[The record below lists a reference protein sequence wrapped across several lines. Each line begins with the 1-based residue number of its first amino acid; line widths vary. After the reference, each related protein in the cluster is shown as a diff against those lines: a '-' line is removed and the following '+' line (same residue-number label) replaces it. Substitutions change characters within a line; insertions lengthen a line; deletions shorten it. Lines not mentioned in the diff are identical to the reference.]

1 MSSKKGD
8 VKFKY
13 VNAIPSRVS
22 AGTFY
27 WKYENNVNQL
37 YFSPTENGEDI
48 LRLDNIISGQGG
60 SSISPDVSLVGIYD
74 PPSSEEQIV
83 INQNNGTVTSWSDE
97 DWENYMQMITME
109 GKYGNISDKVFLKGN
124 VIICGSREFIC
135 RESVPVFSEVEID
148 GVKYYESRIGE
159 NGEIDENGENP
170 ACVDMDGNKVEI
182 SNPNI
187 PFDAKVKSYQTL
199 IWETFGE
206 NLSKDLAEKIAN
218 FNMELNG
225 SLTINVDEGDSEGV
239 YTLSV
244 NIKEKNPLSVITN
257 QQGKKG
263 VVISEDNVEDPT
275 GTQTLM
281 SAAQIKD
288 TINQIIYEDKGL
300 IWENEIDK

>member
-13 VNAIPSRVS
+13 VNAIPSKVS

-48 LRLDNIISGQGG
+48 LRLDNIISGEGG
-60 SSISPDVSLVGIYD
+60 SSISSDVSLVGIYD
-74 PPSSEEQIV
+74 PPL
-83 INQNNGTVTSWSDE
+83 NQNNGTVTSWSDE
-97 DWENYMQMITME
+97 DWESYMQMITME
-109 GKYGNISDKVFLKGN
+109 GKYGKISEKVFLKGN

-135 RESVPVFSEVEID
+135 RESIPIFSKVEID
-148 GVKYYESRIGE
+148 GVEYYESRIGE
-159 NGEIDENGENP
+159 KQ
-170 ACVDMDGNKVEI
+170 ACVDIDGNKVEI

-225 SLTINVDEGDSEGV
+225 SLTINVDESSSEEGV

-244 NIKEKNPLSVITN
+244 IIKDQNPLSVTTN
-257 QQGKKG
+257 QSGKP
-263 VVISEDNVEDPT
+263 VVDISEANVDDPT
-275 GTQTLM
+275 GQQTLM
-281 SAAQIKD
+281 SAEQIKD
-288 TINQIIYEDKGL
+288 IINSVVSKIDTGLNWENQI
-300 IWENEIDK
+300 

>member
-74 PPSSEEQIV
+74 PPSSEKQIV

-97 DWENYMQMITME
+97 DWESYMQMITME
-109 GKYGNISDKVFLKGN
+109 GKYGSISEKVFLKGN

-135 RESVPVFSEVEID
+135 RESVPVFSKVEID
-148 GVKYYESRIGE
+148 GVEYYESKTTGE
-159 NGEIDENGENP
+159 
-170 ACVDMDGNKVEI
+170 ACVDIDRNKVEI

-187 PFDAKVKSYQTL
+187 PFDAEVESYQTL

-225 SLTINVDEGDSEGV
+225 SLTINVEEGDSEGV

-244 NIKEKNPLSVITN
+244 IIKEKNPLSVITN
-257 QQGKKG
+257 QQGKKE
-263 VVISEDNVEDPT
+263 VVISEDNGEDST

-281 SAAQIKD
+281 SAAQIKEI
-288 TINQIIYEDKGL
+288 INQIVDRDI
-300 IWENEIDK
+300 IWENNIDK

>member
-97 DWENYMQMITME
+97 DWESYMQMITMKE
-109 GKYGNISDKVFLKGN
+109 IYGNISEKVFLKGN

-135 RESVPVFSEVEID
+135 RESVPVFSKVEID
-148 GVKYYESRIGE
+148 GVEYYESKTTGE
-159 NGEIDENGENP
+159 ACLDIDR
-170 ACVDMDGNKVEI
+170 NKVEI

-187 PFDAKVKSYQTL
+187 PFDAKVESYQTL

-206 NLSKDLAEKIAN
+206 NLSQDLAEKIAN

-225 SLTINVDEGDSEGV
+225 SLTINVEEGDSEGV

-244 NIKEKNPLSVITN
+244 IIKEQNPLSVITN
-257 QQGKKG
+257 EQGKKG
-263 VVISEDNVEDPT
+263 VVISENNVEDPT

-288 TINQIIYEDKGL
+288 IINQIVDRDI

>member
-74 PPSSEEQIV
+74 PPSSEKQIV

-97 DWENYMQMITME
+97 DWESYMQMITME
-109 GKYGNISDKVFLKGN
+109 GKYGNISEKVFLKGN

-135 RESVPVFSEVEID
+135 RESVPVFSKVEID
-148 GVKYYESRIGE
+148 GVEYYESKTTGE
-159 NGEIDENGENP
+159 
-170 ACVDMDGNKVEI
+170 ACVDIDGNKVEI

-187 PFDAKVKSYQTL
+187 PFDAKVESYQTL

-206 NLSKDLAEKIAN
+206 NLSQDLAEKIAN

-225 SLTINVDEGDSEGV
+225 SLTINVEEGDSEGV

-244 NIKEKNPLSVITN
+244 IIKEQNPLSVITN
-257 QQGKKG
+257 EQGKKE
-263 VVISEDNVEDPT
+263 VVISENNVEDHT

-281 SAAQIKD
+281 SAAQIKEI
-288 TINQIIYEDKGL
+288 INQIVDRDI
-300 IWENEIDK
+300 IWENNIDK

>member
-74 PPSSEEQIV
+74 PPSSEKQIV

-97 DWENYMQMITME
+97 DWESYMQMITME
-109 GKYGNISDKVFLKGN
+109 EKYGNISEKVFLKGN

-135 RESVPVFSEVEID
+135 RESVPVFSKVEID
-148 GVKYYESRIGE
+148 GVEYYESKTTGE
-159 NGEIDENGENP
+159 
-170 ACVDMDGNKVEI
+170 ACVDIDRNKVEI

-187 PFDAKVKSYQTL
+187 PFDAKVESYQTL

-206 NLSKDLAEKIAN
+206 NLSQDLAEKIAN

-225 SLTINVDEGDSEGV
+225 SLTINVEEGDSEGV

-244 NIKEKNPLSVITN
+244 IIKEQNPLSVITN
-257 QQGKKG
+257 EQGKKG
-263 VVISEDNVEDPT
+263 VVISENNVEDPT

-288 TINQIIYEDKGL
+288 IINQIVDRDI

>member
-74 PPSSEEQIV
+74 PPSSEKQIV

-97 DWENYMQMITME
+97 DWESYMQMITME
-109 GKYGNISDKVFLKGN
+109 GKYGNISEKVFLKGN

-135 RESVPVFSEVEID
+135 RESVPVFSKVEID
-148 GVKYYESRIGE
+148 GVEYYESKTTGE
-159 NGEIDENGENP
+159 
-170 ACVDMDGNKVEI
+170 ACVDIDRNKVEI

-187 PFDAKVKSYQTL
+187 PFDAEVESYQTL

-206 NLSKDLAEKIAN
+206 NLSQDLAEKIAN

-225 SLTINVDEGDSEGV
+225 SLTINVEEGDSEGV

-244 NIKEKNPLSVITN
+244 IIKEQNPLSVITN
-257 QQGKKG
+257 EQGKKG
-263 VVISEDNVEDPT
+263 VVISENNVEDPT

-281 SAAQIKD
+281 SAAQIKEI
-288 TINQIIYEDKGL
+288 INQIVDRDI
-300 IWENEIDK
+300 IWENKIDK

>member
-13 VNAIPSRVS
+13 VNAIPSKVS

-48 LRLDNIISGQGG
+48 LRLDNIISGEGG
-60 SSISPDVSLVGIYD
+60 SSISSDVSLVGIYD

-97 DWENYMQMITME
+97 DWESYMQMITMK
-109 GKYGNISDKVFLKGN
+109 GKYGNISEKVFLKGN

-135 RESVPVFSEVEID
+135 RESIPIFSKVIID
-148 GVKYYESRIGE
+148 GVEYYESRI
-159 NGEIDENGENP
+159 DENQ
-170 ACVDMDGNKVEI
+170 ACVDMDGNKIEF

-187 PFDAKVKSYQTL
+187 PFDAKVESYQTL

-257 QQGKKG
+257 QQGKKE

>member
-74 PPSSEEQIV
+74 PPSSEKQIV

-97 DWENYMQMITME
+97 DWESYMQMITME
-109 GKYGNISDKVFLKGN
+109 GIYGNISEKVFLKGN

-135 RESVPVFSEVEID
+135 RESVPVFSKVEID
-148 GVKYYESRIGE
+148 GVEYYESKTTGE
-159 NGEIDENGENP
+159 
-170 ACVDMDGNKVEI
+170 ACVDIDRNKVEI

-187 PFDAKVKSYQTL
+187 PFDAKVESYQTL

-206 NLSKDLAEKIAN
+206 NLSQDLAEKIAN

-244 NIKEKNPLSVITN
+244 NIKEKNPLSVKTN
-257 QQGKKG
+257 QQGKKE

-281 SAAQIKD
+281 SAAQIKE
-288 TINQIIYEDKGL
+288 TINQIVDRDI

>member
-74 PPSSEEQIV
+74 PPSSEKQIV

-97 DWENYMQMITME
+97 DWESYMQMITME
-109 GKYGNISDKVFLKGN
+109 GKYGNISEKVFLKGN

-135 RESVPVFSEVEID
+135 RESVPVFSKVEID
-148 GVKYYESRIGE
+148 GVEYYESKTTGE
-159 NGEIDENGENP
+159 
-170 ACVDMDGNKVEI
+170 ACVDIDRNKVEI

-187 PFDAKVKSYQTL
+187 PFDAKVESYQTL

-206 NLSKDLAEKIAN
+206 NLSQDLAEKIAN

-257 QQGKKG
+257 QQGKKE

-288 TINQIIYEDKGL
+288 IINQIVDRDI

>member
-97 DWENYMQMITME
+97 DWESYMQMITMKE
-109 GKYGNISDKVFLKGN
+109 IYGNISEKVFLKGN

-135 RESVPVFSEVEID
+135 RESVPVFSKVEID
-148 GVKYYESRIGE
+148 GVEYYESKTTGE
-159 NGEIDENGENP
+159 
-170 ACVDMDGNKVEI
+170 ACVDIDRNKVEI

-187 PFDAKVKSYQTL
+187 PFDAKVESYQTL

-206 NLSKDLAEKIAN
+206 NLSQDLAEKIAN

-225 SLTINVDEGDSEGV
+225 SLTINVEEGDSEGV

-244 NIKEKNPLSVITN
+244 IIKEQNPLSVITN
-257 QQGKKG
+257 EQGKKG
-263 VVISEDNVEDPT
+263 VVISENNVEDPT

-288 TINQIIYEDKGL
+288 IINQIVDRDI

>member
-74 PPSSEEQIV
+74 PPSSVV

-97 DWENYMQMITME
+97 DWENYMHMITME
-109 GKYGNISDKVFLKGN
+109 EKYGNISNKVFLKGN

-148 GVKYYESRIGE
+148 GVKYYKSKTTGE
-159 NGEIDENGENP
+159 
-170 ACVDMDGNKVEI
+170 ACVDIDGNKVEI

-187 PFDAKVKSYQTL
+187 PFDAEVESYQTL

-225 SLTINVDEGDSEGV
+225 SLTINVDESSSEEGV

-244 NIKEKNPLSVITN
+244 IIKDQNPLSVTTN
-257 QQGKKG
+257 QSGKP
-263 VVISEDNVEDPT
+263 VVDISEANVDDPT
-275 GTQTLM
+275 GQQTLM
-281 SAAQIKD
+281 SAEQIKD
-288 TINQIIYEDKGL
+288 IINSVVSKIDTGLNWENQI
-300 IWENEIDK
+300 

>member
-74 PPSSEEQIV
+74 PPSSEKQIV

-97 DWENYMQMITME
+97 DWESYMQMITME
-109 GKYGNISDKVFLKGN
+109 GKYGNISEKVFLKGN

-148 GVKYYESRIGE
+148 GVKYYKSKTTGE
-159 NGEIDENGENP
+159 
-170 ACVDMDGNKVEI
+170 ACVDIDRNKVEI

-187 PFDAKVKSYQTL
+187 PFDAEVESYQTL

-206 NLSKDLAEKIAN
+206 NLSQDLAEKIAN

-225 SLTINVDEGDSEGV
+225 SLTINVEEGDSEGV

-257 QQGKKG
+257 QQGKKE
-263 VVISEDNVEDPT
+263 VMISEDNVKDDPT

-281 SAAQIKD
+281 SAAQIKEI
-288 TINQIIYEDKGL
+288 INQIVDRDI
-300 IWENEIDK
+300 IWENNIDK

>member
-74 PPSSEEQIV
+74 PPSSEKQIV

-97 DWENYMQMITME
+97 DWESYMQMITMK
-109 GKYGNISDKVFLKGN
+109 GIYGNISEKVFLKGN

-148 GVKYYESRIGE
+148 GVKYYKSKTTGE
-159 NGEIDENGENP
+159 
-170 ACVDMDGNKVEI
+170 ACVDIDRNKVEI

-187 PFDAKVKSYQTL
+187 PFDAEVESYQTL

-206 NLSKDLAEKIAN
+206 NLSQDLAEKIAN

-225 SLTINVDEGDSEGV
+225 SLTINVEEGDSEGV

-244 NIKEKNPLSVITN
+244 IIKEQNPLSVTTN
-257 QQGKKG
+257 EQGKKG
-263 VVISEDNVEDPT
+263 VVISENNVEDPT

-281 SAAQIKD
+281 SAAQIKEI
-288 TINQIIYEDKGL
+288 INQIVDRDI
-300 IWENEIDK
+300 IWENNIDK

>member
-13 VNAIPSRVS
+13 VNAIPSKVS

-97 DWENYMQMITME
+97 DWESYMQMITME
-109 GKYGNISDKVFLKGN
+109 GKYGNISEKVFLKGN

-135 RESVPVFSEVEID
+135 RESVPVFSKVEID
-148 GVKYYESRIGE
+148 GVEYYESKTTGE
-159 NGEIDENGENP
+159 ACLDIDR
-170 ACVDMDGNKVEI
+170 NKVEI

-187 PFDAKVKSYQTL
+187 PFDAKVESYQTL

-206 NLSKDLAEKIAN
+206 NLSQDLAEKIAN

-225 SLTINVDEGDSEGV
+225 SLTINVEEGDSEGV

-244 NIKEKNPLSVITN
+244 IIKEQNPLSVITN
-257 QQGKKG
+257 EQGKKG
-263 VVISEDNVEDPT
+263 VVISENNVEDPT

-288 TINQIIYEDKGL
+288 IINQIVDRDI

>member
-74 PPSSEEQIV
+74 PPSSEKQIV

-97 DWENYMQMITME
+97 DWESYMQMITME
-109 GKYGNISDKVFLKGN
+109 GKYGNISEKVFLKGN

-135 RESVPVFSEVEID
+135 RESVPVFSKVEID
-148 GVKYYESRIGE
+148 GVKYYKSKTTGE
-159 NGEIDENGENP
+159 
-170 ACVDMDGNKVEI
+170 ACVDIDRNKVEI

-187 PFDAKVKSYQTL
+187 PFDAEVESYQTL

-206 NLSKDLAEKIAN
+206 NLSQDLAEKIAN

-225 SLTINVDEGDSEGV
+225 SLTINVEEGDSEGV

-244 NIKEKNPLSVITN
+244 IIKEQNPLSVITN
-257 QQGKKG
+257 EQGKKG
-263 VVISEDNVEDPT
+263 VVISENNVEDPT

-281 SAAQIKD
+281 SAAQIKEI
-288 TINQIIYEDKGL
+288 INQIVDRDI
-300 IWENEIDK
+300 IWENNIDK

>member
-74 PPSSEEQIV
+74 PPSSVV

-97 DWENYMQMITME
+97 DWESYMQMITME

-135 RESVPVFSEVEID
+135 RESVPIFFTVKID
-148 GVKYYESRIGE
+148 GVDYYVSS
-159 NGEIDENGENP
+159 IDENGKKQ

-187 PFDAKVKSYQTL
+187 PFDAKVESYQTL

-206 NLSKDLAEKIAN
+206 NLSQDLAEKIAN

-225 SLTINVDEGDSEGV
+225 SLTINVDESSSEEGV

-244 NIKEKNPLSVITN
+244 IIKDQNPLSVTTN
-257 QQGKKG
+257 QSGKP
-263 VVISEDNVEDPT
+263 VVDISEANVDDPT
-275 GTQTLM
+275 GQQTLM
-281 SAAQIKD
+281 SAEQIKD
-288 TINQIIYEDKGL
+288 IINSVVSKIDTGLNWENQI
-300 IWENEIDK
+300 

>member
-37 YFSPTENGEDI
+37 YFSPTENREDI
-48 LRLDNIISGQGG
+48 LRLDNIISGEGG
-60 SSISPDVSLVGIYD
+60 SSISSDVSLVGIYD
-74 PPSSEEQIV
+74 PPS
-83 INQNNGTVTSWSDE
+83 TVTSWSDE
-97 DWENYMQMITME
+97 DWESYMQMITME
-109 GKYGNISDKVFLKGN
+109 GKYGNISEKVFLKGN

-135 RESVPVFSEVEID
+135 RESIPIFSTMKID
-148 GVKYYESRIGE
+148 GVEYYVSR
-159 NGEIDENGENP
+159 IDENGKKQ

-187 PFDAKVKSYQTL
+187 PFDAEVESYQTL

-257 QQGKKG
+257 QQGKKE

-288 TINQIIYEDKGL
+288 TINQIVDRDI
-300 IWENEIDK
+300 IWESEIDK

>member
-13 VNAIPSRVS
+13 VNAIPSKVS

-74 PPSSEEQIV
+74 PPSSVV

-97 DWENYMQMITME
+97 DWESYMQMITME

-135 RESVPVFSEVEID
+135 RESIPIFSEVEID

-257 QQGKKG
+257 QQGKKE
-263 VVISEDNVEDPT
+263 VMISEDNVKDDPT

-288 TINQIIYEDKGL
+288 IINKIVDRDI
-300 IWENEIDK
+300 IWENNIDK

>member
-74 PPSSEEQIV
+74 PPSSEKQIV

-97 DWENYMQMITME
+97 DWESYMQMITME
-109 GKYGNISDKVFLKGN
+109 GIYGNISEKVFLKGN
-124 VIICGSREFIC
+124 IIICGSREFIC
-135 RESVPVFSEVEID
+135 RESVPVFSKVEID
-148 GVKYYESRIGE
+148 GVEYYESKTTGE
-159 NGEIDENGENP
+159 
-170 ACVDMDGNKVEI
+170 ACVDIDRNKVEI

-187 PFDAKVKSYQTL
+187 PFDAKVESYQTL

-206 NLSKDLAEKIAN
+206 NLSQDLAEKIAN

-225 SLTINVDEGDSEGV
+225 SLTINVEEGDSEGV

-257 QQGKKG
+257 QQGKKE

-281 SAAQIKD
+281 SAAQIKE
-288 TINQIIYEDKGL
+288 TINQIVDRDI

>member
-74 PPSSEEQIV
+74 PPSSEKQIV

-97 DWENYMQMITME
+97 DWESYMQMITME
-109 GKYGNISDKVFLKGN
+109 GKYGNISEKVFLKGN

-135 RESVPVFSEVEID
+135 RESVPIFSKVEID
-148 GVKYYESRIGE
+148 GVKYYKSKTTGE
-159 NGEIDENGENP
+159 
-170 ACVDMDGNKVEI
+170 ACVDIDRNKVEI

-187 PFDAKVKSYQTL
+187 PFDAEVESYQTL

-206 NLSKDLAEKIAN
+206 NLSQDLAEKIAN

-257 QQGKKG
+257 QQGKKE
-263 VVISEDNVEDPT
+263 VVISEDNVEDLT

-288 TINQIIYEDKGL
+288 TINQIVNRDI

>member
-13 VNAIPSRVS
+13 VNTIPSRVS

-97 DWENYMQMITME
+97 DWESYMQMITMK
-109 GKYGNISDKVFLKGN
+109 GKYGNISEKVFLKGN

-135 RESVPVFSEVEID
+135 RESVPVFSKVEID
-148 GVKYYESRIGE
+148 GVEYYESKTTGE
-159 NGEIDENGENP
+159 
-170 ACVDMDGNKVEI
+170 ACVDIDRNKVEI

-187 PFDAKVKSYQTL
+187 PFDAKVESYQTL

-206 NLSKDLAEKIAN
+206 NLSQDLAEKIAN

-225 SLTINVDEGDSEGV
+225 SLTINVKKGDSEGV

-244 NIKEKNPLSVITN
+244 IIKEQNPLSVITN
-257 QQGKKG
+257 KQGKKG
-263 VVISEDNVEDPT
+263 VVISENNVEDPT
-275 GTQTLM
+275 GKQTLM
-281 SAAQIKD
+281 SAAQIKEI
-288 TINQIIYEDKGL
+288 INQIVDRDI

>member
-13 VNAIPSRVS
+13 VNAIPSKVS

-97 DWENYMQMITME
+97 DWESYMQMITME
-109 GKYGNISDKVFLKGN
+109 GKYGNISEKVFLKGN

-135 RESVPVFSEVEID
+135 RESVPVFCKVEID
-148 GVKYYESRIGE
+148 GVEYYESKTTGE
-159 NGEIDENGENP
+159 
-170 ACVDMDGNKVEI
+170 ACVDIDRNKVEI

-187 PFDAKVKSYQTL
+187 PFDAKVESYQTL

-206 NLSKDLAEKIAN
+206 NLSQDLAEKIAN

-225 SLTINVDEGDSEGV
+225 SLTINVEEGDSEGV

-257 QQGKKG
+257 QQGKKE

-281 SAAQIKD
+281 SAAQIKE
-288 TINQIIYEDKGL
+288 TINQIVDRDI

>member
-74 PPSSEEQIV
+74 PPSSEKQIV

-97 DWENYMQMITME
+97 DWESYMQMITME
-109 GKYGNISDKVFLKGN
+109 GIYGNISEKVFLKGN

-135 RESVPVFSEVEID
+135 RESVPVFSKVEID
-148 GVKYYESRIGE
+148 GVEYYESKTTGE
-159 NGEIDENGENP
+159 
-170 ACVDMDGNKVEI
+170 ACVDIDRNKVEI

-187 PFDAKVKSYQTL
+187 PFDAKVESYQTL

-206 NLSKDLAEKIAN
+206 NLSQDLAEKIAN

-225 SLTINVDEGDSEGV
+225 SLTINVEEGDSEGV

-257 QQGKKG
+257 QQGKKE
-263 VVISEDNVEDPT
+263 VVISENNVEDPT

-288 TINQIIYEDKGL
+288 IINQIVDRDI

>member
-74 PPSSEEQIV
+74 PPSSS
-83 INQNNGTVTSWSDE
+83 TVTSWSDE
-97 DWENYMQMITME
+97 DWESYMQMITME
-109 GKYGNISDKVFLKGN
+109 GIYGNISEKVFLKGN

-135 RESVPVFSEVEID
+135 RESVPVFSKVEID
-148 GVKYYESRIGE
+148 GVEYYESKTTGE
-159 NGEIDENGENP
+159 
-170 ACVDMDGNKVEI
+170 ACVDIDRNKVEI

-187 PFDAKVKSYQTL
+187 PFDAKVESYQTL

-206 NLSKDLAEKIAN
+206 NLSQDLAEKIAN

-257 QQGKKG
+257 EQGKKG

-288 TINQIIYEDKGL
+288 IINQIVDRDI

>member
-60 SSISPDVSLVGIYD
+60 SSISPDVSLVGIYN
-74 PPSSEEQIV
+74 PPSSETQIV

-97 DWENYMQMITME
+97 DWESYMQRITME
-109 GKYGNISDKVFLKGN
+109 EKYGNISEKVFLKGN

-135 RESVPVFSEVEID
+135 RESIPIFSKVIID
-148 GVKYYESRIGE
+148 GVEYYESRI
-159 NGEIDENGENP
+159 DENGEKQ

-187 PFDAKVKSYQTL
+187 PFDAKVESYQTL

-257 QQGKKG
+257 QQGKKE

-288 TINQIIYEDKGL
+288 TINQIVDRDI
-300 IWENEIDK
+300 IWESEIDK

>member
-74 PPSSEEQIV
+74 PPSSEKQIV

-97 DWENYMQMITME
+97 DWESYMQMITMKE
-109 GKYGNISDKVFLKGN
+109 IYGNISEKVFLKGN

-135 RESVPVFSEVEID
+135 RESVPVFSKVEID
-148 GVKYYESRIGE
+148 GVEYYESKTPGE
-159 NGEIDENGENP
+159 
-170 ACVDMDGNKVEI
+170 ACVDIDGNKVEI

-187 PFDAKVKSYQTL
+187 PFDAKVESYQTL

-206 NLSKDLAEKIAN
+206 NLSQDLAEKIAN

-225 SLTINVDEGDSEGV
+225 SLTINVEEGDSEGV

-244 NIKEKNPLSVITN
+244 NIKEQNPLSVITN
-257 QQGKKG
+257 EQGKKG
-263 VVISEDNVEDPT
+263 VVISENNVEDPT
-275 GTQTLM
+275 GKQTLM
-281 SAAQIKD
+281 SAAQIKEI
-288 TINQIIYEDKGL
+288 INQIVDRDI

>member
-74 PPSSEEQIV
+74 PPSSEKQIV

-97 DWENYMQMITME
+97 DWESYMQMITME
-109 GKYGNISDKVFLKGN
+109 EKYGNISEKVFLKGN

-135 RESVPVFSEVEID
+135 RESIPIFSIVEID
-148 GVKYYESRIGE
+148 GVKYYKSRIGE
-159 NGEIDENGENP
+159 NQ

-187 PFDAKVKSYQTL
+187 PFDAEVESYQTL

-225 SLTINVDEGDSEGV
+225 SLTINVEEGDSEGV

-244 NIKEKNPLSVITN
+244 IIKEQNPLSVITN
-257 QQGKKG
+257 EQGKKG
-263 VVISEDNVEDPT
+263 VVISENNVEDPT

-281 SAAQIKD
+281 SAAQIKEI
-288 TINQIIYEDKGL
+288 INQIVDRDI
-300 IWENEIDK
+300 IWENNIDK

>member
-74 PPSSEEQIV
+74 PPSSEKQIV

-97 DWENYMQMITME
+97 DWESYMQMITME
-109 GKYGNISDKVFLKGN
+109 GKYGNISEKVFLKGN

-135 RESVPVFSEVEID
+135 RESVPVFSKVEID
-148 GVKYYESRIGE
+148 GVEYYESKTTGE
-159 NGEIDENGENP
+159 
-170 ACVDMDGNKVEI
+170 ACVDIDRNKVEI

-187 PFDAKVKSYQTL
+187 PFDAKVESYQTL

-206 NLSKDLAEKIAN
+206 NLSQDLAEKIAN

-225 SLTINVDEGDSEGV
+225 SLTINVEEGDSEGV

-244 NIKEKNPLSVITN
+244 IIKEQNPLSVITN
-257 QQGKKG
+257 EQGKKG
-263 VVISEDNVEDPT
+263 VVISENNVEDPT
-275 GTQTLM
+275 GKQTLM
-281 SAAQIKD
+281 SAAQIKEI
-288 TINQIIYEDKGL
+288 INQIVDRDI
-300 IWENEIDK
+300 IWESEIDK

>member
-60 SSISPDVSLVGIYD
+60 SSISPDVSLVGIYN

-97 DWENYMQMITME
+97 DWESYMQMITME
-109 GKYGNISDKVFLKGN
+109 GKYGNISEKVFLKGN

-148 GVKYYESRIGE
+148 GVKYYVSKTTGE
-159 NGEIDENGENP
+159 
-170 ACVDMDGNKVEI
+170 ACVDIDRNKVEI

-187 PFDAKVKSYQTL
+187 PFDAKVESYQTL

-206 NLSKDLAEKIAN
+206 NLSQDLAEKIAN

-225 SLTINVDEGDSEGV
+225 SLTINVEEGDSEGV

-257 QQGKKG
+257 QQGKKE
-263 VVISEDNVEDPT
+263 VMISEDNVKDDPT

-281 SAAQIKD
+281 SAAQIKEI
-288 TINQIIYEDKGL
+288 INQIVDRDI
-300 IWENEIDK
+300 IWENNIDK

>member
-74 PPSSEEQIV
+74 PPSSEKQIV

-97 DWENYMQMITME
+97 DWESYMQMITME
-109 GKYGNISDKVFLKGN
+109 EKYGNISKKVFLKGN

-135 RESVPVFSEVEID
+135 RESVPVFSKVEID
-148 GVKYYESRIGE
+148 GVEYYESKTTGE
-159 NGEIDENGENP
+159 
-170 ACVDMDGNKVEI
+170 ACVDIDRNKVEI

-187 PFDAKVKSYQTL
+187 PFDAKVESYQTL

-206 NLSKDLAEKIAN
+206 NLSQDLAEKIAN

-225 SLTINVDEGDSEGV
+225 SLTINVEEGDSEGV

-244 NIKEKNPLSVITN
+244 IIKEKNPLSVITN
-257 QQGKKG
+257 QQGKKE
-263 VVISEDNVEDPT
+263 VVISEDNGEDST

-281 SAAQIKD
+281 SAAQIKEI
-288 TINQIIYEDKGL
+288 INQIVDRDI

>member
-74 PPSSEEQIV
+74 PPSSEKQIV

-97 DWENYMQMITME
+97 DWESYMQMITME
-109 GKYGNISDKVFLKGN
+109 GKYGNISEKVFLKGN

-135 RESVPVFSEVEID
+135 RESVPVFSKVEID
-148 GVKYYESRIGE
+148 GVEYYESKTTGE
-159 NGEIDENGENP
+159 
-170 ACVDMDGNKVEI
+170 ACVDIDRNKVEI

-187 PFDAKVKSYQTL
+187 PFDAKVESYQTL

-206 NLSKDLAEKIAN
+206 NLSQDLAEKIAN

-225 SLTINVDEGDSEGV
+225 SLTINVEEGDSEGV

-244 NIKEKNPLSVITN
+244 NIKEQNPLSVITN
-257 QQGKKG
+257 EQGKKG
-263 VVISEDNVEDPT
+263 VVISENNVEDPT
-275 GTQTLM
+275 GKQTLM
-281 SAAQIKD
+281 SAAQIKEI
-288 TINQIIYEDKGL
+288 INQIVDRDI

>member
-13 VNAIPSRVS
+13 VNTIPSRVS

-74 PPSSEEQIV
+74 PPSSEKQIV

-97 DWENYMQMITME
+97 DWESYMQMITME
-109 GKYGNISDKVFLKGN
+109 GKYGNISEKVFLKGN

-135 RESVPVFSEVEID
+135 RESVPVFSKVEID
-148 GVKYYESRIGE
+148 GVEYYESKTTGE
-159 NGEIDENGENP
+159 
-170 ACVDMDGNKVEI
+170 ACVDIDRNKVEI

-187 PFDAKVKSYQTL
+187 PFDAKVESYQTL

-206 NLSKDLAEKIAN
+206 NLSQDLAEKIAN

-225 SLTINVDEGDSEGV
+225 SLTINVEEGDSEGV

-244 NIKEKNPLSVITN
+244 IIKEQNPLSVITN
-257 QQGKKG
+257 EQGKKG

-275 GTQTLM
+275 GKQTLM
-281 SAAQIKD
+281 SAAQIKEI
-288 TINQIIYEDKGL
+288 INQIVDRDI

>member
-74 PPSSEEQIV
+74 PPSSVV

-148 GVKYYESRIGE
+148 GVKYYKSKTTGE
-159 NGEIDENGENP
+159 
-170 ACVDMDGNKVEI
+170 ACVDIDRNKVEI

-187 PFDAKVKSYQTL
+187 PFDAEVESYQTL

-206 NLSKDLAEKIAN
+206 NLSQDLAEKIAN

-225 SLTINVDEGDSEGV
+225 SLTINVEEGDSEGV

-244 NIKEKNPLSVITN
+244 IIKEQNPLSVITN
-257 QQGKKG
+257 EQGKKG
-263 VVISEDNVEDPT
+263 VVISENNVEDPT

-281 SAAQIKD
+281 SAAQIKEI
-288 TINQIIYEDKGL
+288 INQIVDRDI
-300 IWENEIDK
+300 IWENNIDK

>member
-74 PPSSEEQIV
+74 PPSSEKQIV

-97 DWENYMQMITME
+97 DWESYMQMITME
-109 GKYGNISDKVFLKGN
+109 GKYGNISEKVFLKGN

-135 RESVPVFSEVEID
+135 RESVPVFSKVEID
-148 GVKYYESRIGE
+148 GVEYYESKTTGE
-159 NGEIDENGENP
+159 
-170 ACVDMDGNKVEI
+170 ACVDIDRNKVEI

-187 PFDAKVKSYQTL
+187 PFDAKVESYQTL

-206 NLSKDLAEKIAN
+206 NLSQDLAEKIAN

-225 SLTINVDEGDSEGV
+225 SLTINVEEGDSEGV

-244 NIKEKNPLSVITN
+244 IIKEQNPLSVITN
-257 QQGKKG
+257 EQGKKG
-263 VVISEDNVEDPT
+263 VVISENNVEDPT

-281 SAAQIKD
+281 SAAQIKEI
-288 TINQIIYEDKGL
+288 INQIVDRDI
-300 IWENEIDK
+300 IWENNIDK

>member
-97 DWENYMQMITME
+97 DWESYMQMITME
-109 GKYGNISDKVFLKGN
+109 GKYGNISEKVFLKGN

-135 RESVPVFSEVEID
+135 RESVPVFSTVEID
-148 GVKYYESRIGE
+148 GVEYYKSKTT
-159 NGEIDENGENP
+159 DE
-170 ACVDMDGNKVEI
+170 ACVDIDRNKVEI

-187 PFDAKVKSYQTL
+187 PFDAKVESYQTL

-206 NLSKDLAEKIAN
+206 NLSQDLAEKIAN

-225 SLTINVDEGDSEGV
+225 SLTINVEEGDSEGV

-244 NIKEKNPLSVITN
+244 IIKEQNPLSVITN
-257 QQGKKG
+257 EQGKKG
-263 VVISEDNVEDPT
+263 VVISENNVEDPT

-281 SAAQIKD
+281 SAAQIKE
-288 TINQIIYEDKGL
+288 TINQIVDRDI

>member
-74 PPSSEEQIV
+74 PPSSVV

-97 DWENYMQMITME
+97 DWESYMQMITME
-109 GKYGNISDKVFLKGN
+109 GKYGNISEKVFLKGN

-135 RESVPVFSEVEID
+135 RKSVPVFSEVEID
-148 GVKYYESRIGE
+148 GVKYYKSKTTGE
-159 NGEIDENGENP
+159 
-170 ACVDMDGNKVEI
+170 ACVDIDGNKVEI

-187 PFDAKVKSYQTL
+187 PFDAIFESYQTL

-206 NLSKDLAEKIAN
+206 NLSQDLAEKIAN

-225 SLTINVDEGDSEGV
+225 SLTINVDESSSEEGV

-244 NIKEKNPLSVITN
+244 IIKDQNPLSVTTN
-257 QQGKKG
+257 QSGKP
-263 VVISEDNVEDPT
+263 VVDISEANVDDPT
-275 GTQTLM
+275 GQQTLM
-281 SAAQIKD
+281 SAEQIKD
-288 TINQIIYEDKGL
+288 IINSVVSKIDTGLNWENQI
-300 IWENEIDK
+300 

>member
-97 DWENYMQMITME
+97 DWESYMQMITME
-109 GKYGNISDKVFLKGN
+109 GKYGNISEKVFLKGN

-135 RESVPVFSEVEID
+135 RESVPVFSKVEID
-148 GVKYYESRIGE
+148 GVEYYESKTTGE
-159 NGEIDENGENP
+159 ACLDIDR
-170 ACVDMDGNKVEI
+170 NKVEI

-187 PFDAKVKSYQTL
+187 PFDAKVESYQTL

-206 NLSKDLAEKIAN
+206 NLSQDLAEKIAN

-225 SLTINVDEGDSEGV
+225 SLTINVEEGDSEGV

-244 NIKEKNPLSVITN
+244 IIKEQNPLSVITN
-257 QQGKKG
+257 EQGKKG
-263 VVISEDNVEDPT
+263 VVISENNVEDPT

-288 TINQIIYEDKGL
+288 IINQIVDRDI

>member
-97 DWENYMQMITME
+97 DWESYMQMITMKE
-109 GKYGNISDKVFLKGN
+109 IYGNISEKVFLKGN

-135 RESVPVFSEVEID
+135 RESVPVFSKVEID
-148 GVKYYESRIGE
+148 GVEYYVSR
-159 NGEIDENGENP
+159 IDENGEKQ

-187 PFDAKVKSYQTL
+187 PFDAKVESYQTL

-206 NLSKDLAEKIAN
+206 NLSQDLAEKIAN

-225 SLTINVDEGDSEGV
+225 SLTINVEEGDSEGV

-244 NIKEKNPLSVITN
+244 IIKEQNPLSVITN
-257 QQGKKG
+257 EQGKKG
-263 VVISEDNVEDPT
+263 VVISENNVEDPT

-288 TINQIIYEDKGL
+288 IINQIVDRDI

>member
-48 LRLDNIISGQGG
+48 LRLDNIISGEGG
-60 SSISPDVSLVGIYD
+60 SSISSDVSLVGIYD
-74 PPSSEEQIV
+74 PPSSEKQIV

-97 DWENYMQMITME
+97 DWESYMQMITME
-109 GKYGNISDKVFLKGN
+109 GKYGNISEKVFLKGN

-135 RESVPVFSEVEID
+135 RESVPVFSKVEID
-148 GVKYYESRIGE
+148 GVEYYESKTTGE
-159 NGEIDENGENP
+159 
-170 ACVDMDGNKVEI
+170 ACVDIDRNKVEI

-187 PFDAKVKSYQTL
+187 PFDAKVESYQTL

-206 NLSKDLAEKIAN
+206 NLSQDLAEKIAN

-225 SLTINVDEGDSEGV
+225 SLTINVEEGDSEGV

-244 NIKEKNPLSVITN
+244 IIKEQNPLSVITN
-257 QQGKKG
+257 EQGKKG
-263 VVISEDNVEDPT
+263 VVISENNVEDPT

-288 TINQIIYEDKGL
+288 IINQIVDRDI